1 MSIWSRL
8 IGIGK
13 DEDTN
18 HVINNKNTSVPFDA
32 IRYAIVDVEIGLKD
46 HKIHDIG
53 ALRHDGATF
62 HKSSKE
68 ELFKFLSDTD
78 YICGH
83 NIIHHDAKYLFTDK
97 TFHCFFVDTLYVSP
111 LLFPERPYHKL
122 VKDDKLISE
131 QMNNPVNDCEK
142 AKALLLD
149 EIARWNSL
157 PDEKRTLCASL
168 LKGKTEFEGFLSMVG
183 AKYINERVP
192 DLIRK
197 LYVNKICQHADIE
210 MLTERRPCELAYA
223 LALIDTTDYRSITPG
238 WVLHNYPEVESV
250 VKLLRHNS
258 CSENCVYCNTQL
270 NVLHNLKTF
279 FGYEQF
285 RTYEG
290 EPLQEQA
297 AQAAVKG
304 KSLLA
309 IFPTGGGK
317 SLTFQLPALM
327 EGRSVHGLT
336 IVISPLQSLM
346 KDQVDTLKLLGIKSV
361 YINSTLSR
369 EEYSDAM
376 QKIRNGSAKII
387 YIAPERLAN
396 EKFVSFIKKL
406 NIAMI
411 AVDEAH
417 CISQWGHDF
426 RKSYLEIPNFVK
438 KIGKPIQILALTATA
453 TSEVRQDIEEKLE
466 MKNPF
471 SYVAGFDRENIFF
484 KVVKNV
490 VAEAYIVDYLKKAP
504 KKSGIIYASTRKEV
518 DSLYAYLELR
528 EFSVG
533 KYHAGLTEKERK
545 DFQEKFI
552 KDEIKIMIAT
562 NAFGMGIDKSNVRF
576 VLHRNIPKDMESY
589 YQEAGRAGR
598 DGAPAEAVLMYFE
611 EDVGTQEYLIEMNEE
626 TENSLK
632 KEKREKLDKMVE
644 YAYLESCYREYIL
657 KYFGDKRI
665 KNYCGKCGNCKS
677 FKNVED
683 LTVEAQKILSCIGRA
698 KESIG
703 ISTLTNILVGKSDT
717 KMDKKEYH
725 KLSTFGI
732 MQEREREWIEE
743 FINFLISDGYLEQSA
758 GSFPVLRLNERARKV
773 LKNEISVFRRIDEK
787 VTFDY
792 YEDPLFENLNQLRN
806 EIAEREKVA
815 PYIVFSDL
823 TLMELAEKKPKN
835 RWDMLKIRGI
845 GNQKFKNYGEEFLKV
860 INSFSEED
868 MEIIRL
874 ESIVEDKYLEESKL
888 EDLKN
893 KLNIDISS
901 EKLREILI
909 KSLFS

>member
-1 MSIWSRL
+1 MLVKKLMKNEARRL
-8 IGIGK
+8 LKEIYGYDDFRDGQK
-13 DEDTN
+13 
-18 HVINNKNTSVPFDA
+18 VIVSSVLQ
-32 IRYAIVDVEIGLKD
+32 R
-46 HKIHDIG
+46 
-53 ALRHDGATF
+53 R
-62 HKSSKE
+62 
-68 ELFKFLSDTD
+68 
-78 YICGH
+78 
-83 NIIHHDAKYLFTDK
+83 
-97 TFHCFFVDTLYVSP
+97 DTLGVMS
-111 LLFPERPYHKL
+111 
-122 VKDDKLISE
+122 
-131 QMNNPVNDCEK
+131 
-142 AKALLLD
+142 
-149 EIARWNSL
+149 
-157 PDEKRTLCASL
+157 
-168 LKGKTEFEGFLSMVG
+168 
-183 AKYINERVP
+183 
-192 DLIRK
+192 
-197 LYVNKICQHADIE
+197 
-210 MLTERRPCELAYA
+210 
-223 LALIDTTDYRSITPG
+223 
-238 WVLHNYPEVESV
+238 
-250 VKLLRHNS
+250 
-258 CSENCVYCNTQL
+258 
-270 NVLHNLKTF
+270 
-279 FGYEQF
+279 
-285 RTYEG
+285 
-290 EPLQEQA
+290 
-297 AQAAVKG
+297 
-304 KSLLA
+304 
-309 IFPTGGGK
+309 TGGGK
-317 SLTFQLPALM
+317 SICYQIPALLFK
-327 EGRSVHGLT
+327 GIT
-336 IVISPLQSLM
+336 IVISPLISLM

-376 QKIRNGSAKII
+376 HRIRSGNAKII

-396 EKFVSFIKKL
+396 EKFVAFIKKL
-406 NIAMI
+406 DIAMI

-438 KIGKPIQILALTATA
+438 KIGKPIQMLALTATA

-552 KDEIKIMIAT
+552 RDEIKIMIAT

-626 TENSLK
+626 TENQLK

-683 LTVEAQKILSCIGRA
+683 LTVESQKILSCIGRA

-732 MQEREREWIEE
+732 MQERERNWIEE

-773 LKNEISVFRRIDEK
+773 LKNETTVFRRVDEK

-792 YEDPLFENLNQLRN
+792 YEDSLFENLNQLRN
-806 EIAEREKVA
+806 KIAEKEKVA

-823 TLMELAEKKPKN
+823 TLMEMAEKKPKN

-860 INSFSEED
+860 INSFSDED

-888 EDLKN
+888 EDLKS
-893 KLNIDISS
+893 KLQINISS

>member
-1 MSIWSRL
+1 MKNEARRL
-8 IGIGK
+8 LKEIYGYDDFRDGQK
-13 DEDTN
+13 
-18 HVINNKNTSVPFDA
+18 VIVSSVLQ
-32 IRYAIVDVEIGLKD
+32 R
-46 HKIHDIG
+46 
-53 ALRHDGATF
+53 R
-62 HKSSKE
+62 
-68 ELFKFLSDTD
+68 
-78 YICGH
+78 
-83 NIIHHDAKYLFTDK
+83 
-97 TFHCFFVDTLYVSP
+97 DTLGVMS
-111 LLFPERPYHKL
+111 
-122 VKDDKLISE
+122 
-131 QMNNPVNDCEK
+131 
-142 AKALLLD
+142 
-149 EIARWNSL
+149 
-157 PDEKRTLCASL
+157 
-168 LKGKTEFEGFLSMVG
+168 
-183 AKYINERVP
+183 
-192 DLIRK
+192 
-197 LYVNKICQHADIE
+197 
-210 MLTERRPCELAYA
+210 
-223 LALIDTTDYRSITPG
+223 
-238 WVLHNYPEVESV
+238 
-250 VKLLRHNS
+250 
-258 CSENCVYCNTQL
+258 
-270 NVLHNLKTF
+270 
-279 FGYEQF
+279 
-285 RTYEG
+285 
-290 EPLQEQA
+290 
-297 AQAAVKG
+297 
-304 KSLLA
+304 
-309 IFPTGGGK
+309 TGGGK
-317 SLTFQLPALM
+317 SICYQIPALLFK
-327 EGRSVHGLT
+327 GIT
-336 IVISPLQSLM
+336 IVISPLISLM

-376 QKIRNGSAKII
+376 GRIRSGNVKII

-396 EKFVSFIKKL
+396 EKFVTFIKKL

-438 KIGKPIQILALTATA
+438 KIGKPIQLLALTATA
-453 TSEVRQDIEEKLE
+453 TAEVRQDIEEKLE

-552 KDEIKIMIAT
+552 RDEIKIMIAT

-626 TENSLK
+626 TENQLK

-683 LTVEAQKILSCIGRA
+683 LTVESQKILSCIGRA

-732 MQEREREWIEE
+732 MQERERNWIEE

-758 GSFPVLRLNERARKV
+758 GSFPVLRLNGRARKV
-773 LKNEISVFRRIDEK
+773 LKNETTVFRRVDEK

-806 EIAEREKVA
+806 EIAEKEKVA

-823 TLMELAEKKPKN
+823 TLMEMAEKKPKN

-860 INSFSEED
+860 INSFSDED

-893 KLNIDISS
+893 KLQIDISS